1 MLSSANLDFTGM
13 LIDLAFMLFFGV
25 GAGYSLIAGIIHIVQ
40 KKTKTFG
47 YYLRTFLIAGIVGLA
62 LGAFGAFIIT
72 LSLTA

>member
-72 LSLTA
+72 LSLMA

>member
-25 GAGYSLIAGIIHIVQ
+25 GAGYSLIVGIIHIIQ
-40 KKTKTFG
+40 KKAKTFG

-72 LSLTA
+72 LSLMA

>member
-13 LIDLAFMLFFGV
+13 LIDLAFMLFFGL
-25 GAGYSLIAGIIHIVQ
+25 GLGYSMIVGIIHIIQ

-62 LGAFGAFIIT
+62 LGAFGAFIIA
-72 LSLTA
+72 LSLMA

>member
-25 GAGYSLIAGIIHIVQ
+25 GVGYSLIVGIIHIIQ

-72 LSLTA
+72 LSLMA

>member
-25 GAGYSLIAGIIHIVQ
+25 AAGYSLLVGIIHVVQ

-62 LGAFGAFIIT
+62 LGAFGAFMIA
-72 LSLTA
+72 LSLMA

>member
-13 LIDLAFMLFFGV
+13 LIDLAFMLFFGL
-25 GAGYSLIAGIIHIVQ
+25 GYSMIVGIIHIIQ

-62 LGAFGAFIIT
+62 LGAFGAFIIA
-72 LSLTA
+72 LSLMA

>member
-25 GAGYSLIAGIIHIVQ
+25 GVGYSLIVGIIHIVQ

-47 YYLRTFLIAGIVGLA
+47 YYLRIFLIAGIVGLV

-72 LSLTA
+72 LSLMA